1 MDQTALVGP
10 DVAAGKELVEALGT
24 ALQVEA
30 AFWWMEDNEW
40 RLVLAT
46 PLVHERGPIF
56 VDSRVR
62 DVIESTAKV
71 PRELFDRVEVVSPSS
86 GVITVLYLGGA
97 DKIPLGRLILNQ
109 SINSVYIASA
119 YFYEFQPKSLAKA
132 SQLAAE

>member
-1 MDQTALVGP
+1 LVGP
-10 DVAAGKELVEALGT
+10 DVAAGKELVEALGAT
-24 ALQVEA
+24 LQVEA

-109 SINSVYIASA
+109 SINSVYIAGA
-119 YFYEFQPKSLAKA
+119 YFYKFQPKSLAKA